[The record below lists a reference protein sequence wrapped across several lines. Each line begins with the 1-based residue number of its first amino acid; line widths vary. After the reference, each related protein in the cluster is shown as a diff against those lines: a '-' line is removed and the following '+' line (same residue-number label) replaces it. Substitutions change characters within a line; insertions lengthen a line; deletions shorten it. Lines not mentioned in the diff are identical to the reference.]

1 MEEFGTPWFDR
12 SNEQFNRFQILAPPF
27 QASGAGKG
35 IVGETGHS
43 RPRGEHRRLVS
54 ADQPILVLSK
64 ISDFPDRL
72 QD

>member
-35 IVGETGHS
+35 
-43 RPRGEHRRLVS
+43 
-54 ADQPILVLSK
+54 LVL
-64 ISDFPDRL
+64 FRL
-72 QD
+72 FRLAGVGGCNTLRTQLI